1 MSQEDRTILVDSVQ
15 LKEGVSQK
23 TGKPF
28 QRTVVAWE
36 DESGTEQ
43 YASAFGN
50 SLFTPAFALEK
61 QRAIITVKQNGNFLD
76 LVAIRPALLDDQ
88 VSDHRRDPK
97 LGTGEYVTGQ
107 KPAIE
112 VRRMCALN
120 ASTNATEMTAEL
132 LRHQTTQEVT
142 PELYRAAWDAM
153 YAHVFLK
160 NLRSCKAIE
169 DEDIPF

>member
-1 MSQEDRTILVDSVQ
+1 MSQEDLTILVDSVQ

-61 QRAIITVKQNGNFLD
+61 KPAVITVKQNGNFLD
-76 LVAIRPALLDDQ
+76 LVAIRPAPKDAEVDAPA
-88 VSDHRRDPK
+88 PK
-97 LGTGEYVTGQ
+97 LGTGAYVTGQ
-107 KPAIE
+107 KPPIE
-112 VRRMCALN
+112 ARRMCALN
-120 ASTNATEMTAEL
+120 AATNATAMMQTL
-132 LRHQTTQEVT
+132 LGFQTSQEIT

-153 YAHVFLK
+153 YEHVFLK